1 MQVAADTQVIIAQ
14 NLALAVGSMLALA
27 LPSLLGA
34 IPLGAAVALHEGSTL
49 LVALNCLR
57 LLPWNQGAANAAA
70 SLLRRQPSQPE
81 GKDTTSVSRPSLLT
95 PAKPEAGRGASPR
108 QPDGP
113 DLQPELQGA

>member
-14 NLALAVGSMLALA
+14 NLALAVGSMVALA

-57 LLPWNQGAANAAA
+57 LLPWSKGPAQAAA
-70 SLLRRQPSQPE
+70 SLLRQNPNQPD
-81 GKDTTSVSRPSLLT
+81 GKDTKSVPRPSLLT
-95 PAKPEAGRGASPR
+95 PAKPEAGQMSPG
-108 QPDGP
+108 QQDGLH
-113 DLQPELQGA
+113 LQPELQGA